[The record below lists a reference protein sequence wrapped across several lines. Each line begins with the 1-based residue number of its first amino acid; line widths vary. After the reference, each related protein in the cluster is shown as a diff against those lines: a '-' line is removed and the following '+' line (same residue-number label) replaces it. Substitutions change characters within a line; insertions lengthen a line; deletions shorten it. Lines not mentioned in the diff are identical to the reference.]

1 MRSCSRCLNTETA
14 DTISFNT
21 AGTCSVCVQVDHKLT
36 AVNWDERKMELHS
49 IITQA
54 RQRNGQYDCI
64 VPFSGGKDS
73 TYQLW
78 YVVTQLQLR
87 PLVVR
92 YNHWGNRPQLEK
104 NNARVF
110 KQLGV
115 EVLDFKPNW
124 KVVQA
129 TMLEA
134 LSRKGDSCW
143 HCHTGVYSFPMHMAL
158 KFETP
163 LIFWG
168 ESLKEYQSWLDPT
181 AKENVDEVRFNRAMN
196 LGMTADDMWEFI
208 KDANPSIDRRDLHW
222 HTYPPKAE
230 LDELNVQS
238 ICLGD
243 YVRWDTRNQVALIKD
258 HLGWEGDEVEGIPP
272 EFDYEKIECQF
283 QGVRDWLKF
292 IKRNFGR
299 TNHLANIEIR
309 HGRMSR
315 TAGEVMAACYD
326 GQEPATLGWF
336 LKTVGITRDEFY
348 EIALSHVVDPAPGVD
363 PNNVRVG
370 KELPDMKNWV

>member
-1 MRSCSRCLNTETA
+1 MKSCTRCLNTETA

-36 AVNWDERKMELHS
+36 AVDWNERKMELHS

-78 YVVTQLQLR
+78 YIVTQLRLR

-92 YNHWGNRPQLEK
+92 YNHWGMRPGVER
-104 NNARVF
+104 NNVRTF
-110 KQLGV
+110 KRLGV
-115 EVLDFKPNW
+115 EVLDFRPNW
-124 KVVQA
+124 RVVTA
-129 TMLEA
+129 SMLES
-134 LSRKGDSCW
+134 LTRKGDSCW

-158 KFETP
+158 RFKTP

-196 LGMTADDMWEFI
+196 LGMTADDM
-208 KDANPSIDRRDLHW
+208 IDFLPGIDPRDLHW
-222 HTYPPKAE
+222 HRYPPKAE
-230 LDELNVQS
+230 LDALKVQS

-243 YVRWDTRNQVALIKD
+243 YVKWDTKGQVEIIKRE
-258 HLGWEGDEVEGIPP
+258 LGWEGDEVEGIPP

-283 QGVRDWLKF
+283 QGVRDWLKY
-292 IKRNFGR
+292 IKRGFGR

-309 HGRMSR
+309 HGRMDR
-315 TAGEVMAACYD
+315 ATGAALAQQYD
-326 GQEPATLGWF
+326 GKEPASLGWF
-336 LKTVGITRDEFY
+336 LQTVGITRDDFY
-348 EIALSHVVDPAPGVD
+348 EMALSHVVDPWEFDGSAIVAGS
-363 PNNVRVG
+363 
-370 KELPDMKNWV
+370 ELPDMKEWI

>member
-1 MRSCSRCLNTETA
+1 
-14 DTISFNT
+14 
-21 AGTCSVCVQVDHKLT
+21 
-36 AVNWDERKMELHS
+36 
-49 IITQA
+49 
-54 RQRNGQYDCI
+54 
-64 VPFSGGKDS
+64 
-73 TYQLW
+73 
-78 YVVTQLQLR
+78 LR

-158 KFETP
+158 KFNTP

-208 KDANPSIDRRDLHW
+208 KDANPSLDRRDLHW

-230 LDELNVQS
+230 LDKLNVQS

-258 HLGWEGDEVEGIPP
+258 HLGWEGDVVEGIPP

-283 QGVRDWLKF
+283 QGVRDWLKY
-292 IKRNFGR
+292 IKRGFGR

-309 HGRMSR
+309 HGRMDR
-315 TAGEVMAACYD
+315 ATGAALAQQYD
-326 GQEPATLGWF
+326 GKEPASLGWF
-336 LKTVGITRDEFY
+336 LKTVGIARSEFY
-348 EIALSHVVDPAPGVD
+348 EIALSHVVDPAEEID
-363 PNNVRVG
+363 PNNVIVG
-370 KELPDMKNWV
+370 KELHDQFQWV

>member
-1 MRSCSRCLNTETA
+1 MVDWAARKSEL
-14 DTISFNT
+14 DT
-21 AGTCSVCVQVDHKLT
+21 LT
-36 AVNWDERKMELHS
+36 
-49 IITQA
+49 IQA
-54 RQRNGQYDCI
+54 KAANGQYDCI

-78 YVVTQLQLR
+78 YVVTQLKLR

-92 YNHWGNRPQLEK
+92 YNHWGTRPQLEK

-115 EVLDFKPNW
+115 EVLDFRPNW
-124 KVVQA
+124 KVVTA

-143 HCHTGVYSFPMHMAL
+143 HCHTGVYSFPMHMAIR
-158 KFETP
+158 FQTP

-196 LGMTADDMWEFI
+196 LGMTADDMYEFI
-208 KDANPSIDRRDLHW
+208 KDGHPEIDRRDLHW
-222 HTYPPKAE
+222 HAYPSKAS
-230 LDELNVQS
+230 LDTLGVKS

-243 YVRWDTRNQVALIKD
+243 YVKWDTKGQVEIIKRE
-258 HLGWEGDEVEGIPP
+258 LGWRGDAVEGIPP

-292 IKRNFGR
+292 IKRGFGR

-309 HGRMSR
+309 HGRMDR
-315 TAGEVMAACYD
+315 ATGAALAQQYD
-326 GQEPATLGWF
+326 GKEPASLGWF
-336 LKTVGITRDEFY
+336 LQTVGITRDDFY
-348 EIALSHVVDPAPGVD
+348 DIALSHVVDPWEFDGSAIVAGS
-363 PNNVRVG
+363 
-370 KELPDMKNWV
+370 ELPDMKDWI

>member
-1 MRSCSRCLNTETA
+1 MKSCSRCLNTETA

-21 AGTCSVCVQVDHKLT
+21 AGTCSVCVQVEHKLDD
-36 AVNWDERKMELHS
+36 VDWRIRKVELNNIVS
-49 IITQA
+49 EA
-54 RQRNGQYDCI
+54 ELRQGQYDCI

-78 YVVTQLQLR
+78 YVVTQLKLR

-92 YNHWGNRPQLEK
+92 YNHMGYRPQVEA
-104 NNARVF
+104 NNVRTF
-110 KQLGV
+110 KRLGV
-115 EVLDFKPNW
+115 EVLDFRPNW
-124 KVVQA
+124 KVIKA

-134 LSRKGDSCW
+134 LVRKGDSCW

-158 KFETP
+158 RFKTP

-196 LGMTADDMWEFI
+196 LGMTADDMFEFV
-208 KDANPSIDRRDLHW
+208 KDANPDLDRRDFIW

-230 LDELNVQS
+230 LDALKVQS

-243 YVRWDTRNQVALIKD
+243 YVKWDTKGQVEIIKRE
-258 HLGWEGDEVEGIPP
+258 LGWEGDEVEGIPP

-283 QGVRDWLKF
+283 QGVRDWLKY
-292 IKRNFGR
+292 IKRGFGR

-309 HGRMSR
+309 HGRMTR
-315 TAGEVMAACYD
+315 ERGEQLAQTYD
-326 GQEPATLGWF
+326 GREPKSLGWF
-336 LKTVGITRDEFY
+336 LQTVGITREDFY
-348 EIALSHVVDPAPGVD
+348 EIALSHVVDPWEGVD
-363 PNNVRVG
+363 PDNVKVDL
-370 KELPDMKNWV
+370 ELWDMEEWA

>member
-1 MRSCSRCLNTETA
+1 MKSCSRCLNTETA

-21 AGTCSVCVQVDHKLT
+21 AGTCSVCVQVDHKLDVVDW
-36 AVNWDERKMELHS
+36 AARKSELDTLT
-49 IITQA
+49 IQA
-54 RQRNGQYDCI
+54 KSTNGQYDCI

-78 YVVTQLQLR
+78 YVVTQLKLR

-92 YNHWGNRPQLEK
+92 YNHWGYRAQLEE
-104 NNARVF
+104 NNVRTF
-110 KQLGV
+110 KRLGV
-115 EVLDFKPNW
+115 EVLDFRPNW
-124 KVVQA
+124 SVVKA

-134 LSRKGDSCW
+134 LVRKGDSCW
-143 HCHTGVYSFPMHMAL
+143 HCHTGVYSFPMHMAI
-158 KFETP
+158 KFGTP

-196 LGMTADDMWEFI
+196 LGMTADDMYEFI
-208 KDANPSIDRRDLHW
+208 KDGHPEIDRRDLHW
-222 HTYPPKAE
+222 HAYPSKAS
-230 LDELNVQS
+230 LDTLGVKS

-243 YVRWDTRNQVALIKD
+243 YVKWDTKGQVEIIKRE
-258 HLGWEGDEVEGIPP
+258 LGWRGDEVEGIPP
-272 EFDYEKIECQF
+272 EFDYEKIECQY

-292 IKRNFGR
+292 IKRGFGR

-315 TAGEVMAACYD
+315 TAAEVMAACYD
-326 GQEPATLGWF
+326 GKEPASLGWF
-336 LKTVGITRDEFY
+336 LQTVGITRDDFY
-348 EIALSHVVDPAPGVD
+348 DIALSHVVDPWEFDGSAIVAGS
-363 PNNVRVG
+363 
-370 KELPDMKNWV
+370 ELPDMKDWI